1 MKGVP
6 NFKPYH
12 FCFRFTFIWGSIQK
26 LNLKSQRMYVITRFE
41 LNSNFLRL
49 LYENLKI
56 FEHENYSTLKTLQV
70 LFQENVQ
77 LNHGLKVILN
87 LTQQRV

>member
-1 MKGVP
+1 
-6 NFKPYH
+6 
-12 FCFRFTFIWGSIQK
+12 
-26 LNLKSQRMYVITRFE
+26 MYVITRFE

-56 FEHENYSTLKTLQV
+56 FEHENYSRLKTLQV

-77 LNHGLKVILN
+77 LNHGLKVTLN
-87 LTQQRV
+87 LTQQEFETLIISCRLALG